1 MRVLGIFVIL
11 AVFGAS
17 MFILLKNYNSNST
30 QEEDDAKRKEEE
42 ERLKALPPR
51 LHIKPAEL
59 VKIVDQEMTLGRQ
72 VDFTFFY
79 QFKEHHLK
87 VIMDTTN
94 NKLLYMMDDTPFGSI
109 NDMVNRCLVDGMRF
123 FSIYDELA
131 VTNLAYPTDPH
142 YNFVSDERFAK
153 YLVYGDNRSYKSQ
166 VEKEEWED

>member
-72 VDFTFFY
+72 VDFTFF
-79 QFKEHHLK
+79 
-87 VIMDTTN
+87 
-94 NKLLYMMDDTPFGSI
+94 
-109 NDMVNRCLVDGMRF
+109 
-123 FSIYDELA
+123 
-131 VTNLAYPTDPH
+131 
-142 YNFVSDERFAK
+142 
-153 YLVYGDNRSYKSQ
+153 
-166 VEKEEWED
+166 